1 MSGGN
6 QPPLFKETHQ
16 VALLFGRDYLPKIE
30 HLSTFLANFKQE
42 ICGIRPFEHS
52 YVLLCS
58 NQEAKTLL
66 LSRRTATI
74 GGKSRSLV
82 DFPRPEPASIRVV
95 PPQFGANPEA
105 VTNLL
110 QTTFNIKVTKTEME
124 KVSNHLVS
132 GNILLWTSHQD
143 QKKVNQTTLKAG
155 DHVFRLEVRGAPKPA
170 PKTKPAP
177 LSEVE
182 KAAAKKARAA
192 AKKERLRQKRAKE
205 AETKETAAKEL
216 IAAASAL
223 DNSAVPL
230 SPLNQPADE
239 VSMQV
244 DSAAADAASSNQGE
258 MSEDISHAEVLQH
271 PTTPADAAPSSV
283 APQAGESDT
292 KAQPALVSDPLPTSA
307 QDPEYSFLGSPTHG
321 TTSTA
326 APTLSLL
333 SDEEFNEVLGLPES
347 SDCESEHS
355 PLLAER
361 RKRSNP
367 FGSPSPASSPKKAVH
382 FASPPPKSDSARSP
396 TRSPFTRGLATL
408 ASSITR
414 AVRAAADSSPTHG
427 KSTSSHN

>member
-132 GNILLWTSHQD
+132 GTSFCGPP
-143 QKKVNQTTLKAG
+143 T
-155 DHVFRLEVRGAPKPA
+155 
-170 PKTKPAP
+170 KT
-177 LSEVE
+177 
-182 KAAAKKARAA
+182 
-192 AKKERLRQKRAKE
+192 
-205 AETKETAAKEL
+205 
-216 IAAASAL
+216 
-223 DNSAVPL
+223 
-230 SPLNQPADE
+230 
-239 VSMQV
+239 
-244 DSAAADAASSNQGE
+244 
-258 MSEDISHAEVLQH
+258 
-271 PTTPADAAPSSV
+271 
-283 APQAGESDT
+283 
-292 KAQPALVSDPLPTSA
+292 
-307 QDPEYSFLGSPTHG
+307 
-321 TTSTA
+321 
-326 APTLSLL
+326 
-333 SDEEFNEVLGLPES
+333 
-347 SDCESEHS
+347 
-355 PLLAER
+355 R
-361 RKRSNP
+361 RRSIRP
-367 FGSPSPASSPKKAVH
+367 H
-382 FASPPPKSDSARSP
+382 
-396 TRSPFTRGLATL
+396 
-408 ASSITR
+408 
-414 AVRAAADSSPTHG
+414 
-427 KSTSSHN
+427 

>member
-66 LSRRTATI
+66 LSRRTANI

-124 KVSNHLVS
+124 KVSTHLVS

-230 SPLNQPADE
+230 SPL
-239 VSMQV
+239 
-244 DSAAADAASSNQGE
+244 
-258 MSEDISHAEVLQH
+258 
-271 PTTPADAAPSSV
+271 
-283 APQAGESDT
+283 
-292 KAQPALVSDPLPTSA
+292 KAQPALGSDPLPTSA
-307 QDPEYSFLGSPTHG
+307 QDAEYSFLGSPTHC

-382 FASPPPKSDSARSP
+382 FASPPPKSDSGRSP

-408 ASSITR
+408 ASSITS

>member
-177 LSEVE
+177 LSEEE

-307 QDPEYSFLGSPTHG
+307 HDAEYSFLGSPTHG
-321 TTSTA
+321 TTFTA

-333 SDEEFNEVLGLPES
+333 SDEEFNEVLGLLDS
-347 SDCESEHS
+347 SDCEFEHS

-361 RKRSNP
+361 SKRSNP

-408 ASSITR
+408 ASSITS

>member
-283 APQAGESDT
+283 APQFGESDT

-307 QDPEYSFLGSPTHG
+307 QDAEYSFLGSPTHG

-326 APTLSLL
+326 APTLS
-333 SDEEFNEVLGLPES
+333 DEEFNEVLGLLDS
-347 SDCESEHS
+347 SDCEFEHS

-361 RKRSNP
+361 SKRSNP

-382 FASPPPKSDSARSP
+382 FASPPPKSDSGRSP

-408 ASSITR
+408 ASSITS